1 MSDEDDEIKFVVGID
16 FGTTY
21 SGYAFSLSCDELT
34 FYSPQ
39 VWNSGHGG
47 MTSLRTPTSLLLNPD
62 QTFNSFGFEAED
74 NFADLAA
81 NDEHHGFYFFQRFKM
96 ELHSKV
102 IIEDTQTQ
110 GQKYRFVC
118 AFSAFDNFE
127 IK

>member
-1 MSDEDDEIKFVVGID
+1 MTDEGDFKVVVGMD

-21 SGYAFSLSCDELT
+21 RGYAFSLSCDELA

-74 NFADLAA
+74 KFADLAA
-81 NDEHHGFYFFQRFKM
+81 KNEHHVFYFFQRFKM

-102 IIEDTQTQ
+102 LINNYDCITRDTKSDTQ
-110 GQKYRFVC
+110 KIRLKWLY
-118 AFSAFDNFE
+118 
-127 IK
+127 

>member
-62 QTFNSFGFEAED
+62 QTFHSFGFEAED
-74 NFADLAA
+74 KFADLAA
-81 NDEHHGFYFFQRFKM
+81 SDEHHGFYFFRRFKM

-102 IIEDTQTQ
+102 II
-110 GQKYRFVC
+110 V
-118 AFSAFDNFE
+118 SI
-127 IK
+127 IKTPRLTIESS